1 MNNTIRVVLADD
13 HVFVRD
19 GIKSLLEN
27 EANIEVVGEATDGL
41 EALKMVETTHP
52 DLLILDI
59 RMPNL
64 TGIEVVEKLRSQ
76 NNLVKIVMLSMH
88 ESEEYVLKS
97 IKAGADGYLLK
108 GSSKEEFLKALH
120 TVSNG
125 GKYFSGDISSI
136 LIGQLTHPTAVQ
148 ETKPAQED
156 ELMITKREKEI
167 LKLLLSGKGNKEI
180 AEALDIPIDFLADSL
195 DIDERSRYELE
206 DNVKLIVIKTPA
218 ENNSFNDS
226 DAFYITI
233 PICIILTHNQIVTVN
248 SFDNGAIK
256 KFLNTFQNRHPDK
269 RNMMVLKV
277 SRLQAIMWIG
287 WQSLT
292 NFSLPVD
299 YLRSVPIF

>member
-1 MNNTIRVVLADD
+1 MSNPIRVVLADD

-41 EALKMVETTHP
+41 EALKSVEINQP

-108 GSSKEEFLKALH
+108 GSSKEEFLKALN
-120 TVSNG
+120 TVSEG

-136 LIGQLTHPTAVQ
+136 LIGQLTHPTNFS
-148 ETKPAQED
+148 ETKQLISD
-156 ELMITKREKEI
+156 EMMITKREKEI
-167 LKLLLSGKGNKEI
+167 LTLLLSGKGNKEI
-180 AEALDIPIDFLADSL
+180 AEALDISK
-195 DIDERSRYELE
+195 R
-206 DNVKLIVIKTPA
+206 TA
-218 ENNSFNDS
+218 EVHRFN
-226 DAFYITI
+226 
-233 PICIILTHNQIVTVN
+233 LM
-248 SFDNGAIK
+248 K
-256 KFLNTFQNRHPDK
+256 K
-269 RNMMVLKV
+269 LKV
-277 SRLQAIMWIG
+277 KNLIELSNKATEYALI
-287 WQSLT
+287 
-292 NFSLPVD
+292 
-299 YLRSVPIF
+299 

>member
-1 MNNTIRVVLADD
+1 MSEIIRVVLADD

-27 EANIEVVGEATDGL
+27 EANIEVVGEATDGV
-41 EALKMVETTHP
+41 EALKVVEAEKP

-108 GSSKEEFLKALH
+108 GSSKEEFMKAVH
-120 TVSNG
+120 TIANG

-136 LIGQLTHPTAVQ
+136 LIGQLSNPFASLEKRQTID
-148 ETKPAQED
+148 ED
-156 ELMITKREKEI
+156 TMITKREKEI

-180 AEALDIPIDFLADSL
+180 AEALDISK
-195 DIDERSRYELE
+195 R
-206 DNVKLIVIKTPA
+206 TA
-218 ENNSFNDS
+218 EVHRFN
-226 DAFYITI
+226 
-233 PICIILTHNQIVTVN
+233 LM
-248 SFDNGAIK
+248 K
-256 KFLNTFQNRHPDK
+256 K
-269 RNMMVLKV
+269 LKV
-277 SRLQAIMWIG
+277 KNLMELSNKA
-287 WQSLT
+287 
-292 NFSLPVD
+292 NEFSL
-299 YLRSVPIF
+299 L

>member
-1 MNNTIRVVLADD
+1 MSNPIRVVLADD

-27 EANIEVVGEATDGL
+27 EGNIEVVGEATDGL
-41 EALKMVETTHP
+41 EALKIVDARQP

-59 RMPNL
+59 RMPNM

-76 NNLVKIVMLSMH
+76 NNPIKIVMLSMH

-136 LIGQLTHPTAVQ
+136 LIGQLTQPSSILEPKHLQ
-148 ETKPAQED
+148 EE

-180 AEALDIPIDFLADSL
+180 AEALDISK
-195 DIDERSRYELE
+195 R
-206 DNVKLIVIKTPA
+206 TA
-218 ENNSFNDS
+218 EVHRFN
-226 DAFYITI
+226 
-233 PICIILTHNQIVTVN
+233 LM
-248 SFDNGAIK
+248 K
-256 KFLNTFQNRHPDK
+256 K
-269 RNMMVLKV
+269 LKV
-277 SRLQAIMWIG
+277 KNLMELSNKA
-287 WQSLT
+287 T
-292 NFSLPVD
+292 EFSL
-299 YLRSVPIF
+299 L

>member
-1 MNNTIRVVLADD
+1 MSNPIRVVLADD

-41 EALKMVETTHP
+41 EALKSVEINQP

-120 TVSNG
+120 TVSEG

-136 LIGQLTHPTAVQ
+136 LIGQLTHPTSFS
-148 ETKPAQED
+148 ETKQIISD
-156 ELMITKREKEI
+156 EMMITKREKEI
-167 LKLLLSGKGNKEI
+167 LTLLLSGKGNKEI
-180 AEALDIPIDFLADSL
+180 AEALDISK
-195 DIDERSRYELE
+195 R
-206 DNVKLIVIKTPA
+206 TA
-218 ENNSFNDS
+218 EVHRFN
-226 DAFYITI
+226 
-233 PICIILTHNQIVTVN
+233 LM
-248 SFDNGAIK
+248 K
-256 KFLNTFQNRHPDK
+256 K
-269 RNMMVLKV
+269 LKV
-277 SRLQAIMWIG
+277 KNLIELSNKATEY
-287 WQSLT
+287 SL
-292 NFSLPVD
+292 
-299 YLRSVPIF
+299 I